1 MVKNPDYTQNPGDQV
16 NERYRLLTAVMIAL
30 EAMGK
35 FPFWGQALLRH
46 YIRQT
51 GPFAMQR

>member
-1 MVKNPDYTQNPGDQV
+1 MKGQLAINPDYTHNPV
-16 NERYRLLTAVMIAL
+16 LIAL

>member
-1 MVKNPDYTQNPGDQV
+1 
-16 NERYRLLTAVMIAL
+16 MIAP